1 MRNGMVLCKRREI
14 QYILFYFSISF
25 WFDNRK
31 RHRHNRKTSHANT
44 YTHTHERVHVYCN
57 ISSNALSLP
66 YIFQDLAKPNMCI
79 ENINMKTTSRIGM
92 WR

>member
-1 MRNGMVLCKRREI
+1 MVWFYANVERFST
-14 QYILFYFSISF
+14 FYFIF
-25 WFDNRK
+25 RFHFGLTTEKDIVIIGK
-31 RHRHNRKTSHANT
+31 HHMQTH
-44 YTHTHERVHVYCN
+44 THTHERVHVYCN